1 MSKKKMTDISYIVAS
16 TPRSGTGY
24 AAEVFSAMGMQCGHE
39 KAINPYVKEYSR
51 ASEGIWGD
59 ASWLAAPFLSNCPK
73 TTVVLH
79 QLRDPVKSL
88 DSMMTR
94 RQIRGKW
101 KPGQESPRGEYTN
114 FLKKY
119 VNDWESDESA
129 QERLVRFWVE
139 WHTLI
144 EESASS
150 RGLRYFRYRIED
162 INENLLLS
170 IADQV
175 GATVSSEQVEK
186 ALSIST
192 RVNHHAGKAK
202 RINPWAAQHLKSNK
216 NAMAERLLS
225 LSAGYGYDQN
235 PSD

>member
-1 MSKKKMTDISYIVAS
+1 MSKTTDIAYIVAS

-24 AAEVFSAMGMQCGHE
+24 AAKVFSAMGMRCGHE
-39 KAINPYVKEYSR
+39 KAFSPGPKKYSR
-51 ASEGIWGD
+51 PGKPCIWGD
-59 ASWLAAPFLSNCPK
+59 ASWLATPFLSRCPK

-88 DSMMTR
+88 DSMLAR
-94 RQIRGKW
+94 RQIRGKM
-101 KPGQESPRGEYTN
+101 KPGQKAPRGAYTN
-114 FLKKY
+114 FLKKH
-119 VNDWESDESA
+119 VDNWESDEST

-150 RGLRYFRYRIED
+150 SGLRYFRYKVED
-162 INENLLLS
+162 INKDLLLS

-175 GATVSSEQVEK
+175 GATVSSEQVGE
-186 ALSIST
+186 ALRVST

-202 RINPWAAQHLKSNK
+202 RINPWAAKHLNSNK
-216 NAMAERLLS
+216 NAMTERLLS